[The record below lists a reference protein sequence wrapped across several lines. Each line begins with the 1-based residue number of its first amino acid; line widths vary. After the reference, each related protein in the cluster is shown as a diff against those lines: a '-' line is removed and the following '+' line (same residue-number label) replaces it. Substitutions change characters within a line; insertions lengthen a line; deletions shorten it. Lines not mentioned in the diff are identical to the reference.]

1 MPRKKAAAKAVRNA
15 PTAKSENNQKKD
27 LIEKFRV
34 KRSVEKFEAFEDK
47 NTIHIRE
54 RIKYYNTYFNELK
67 YQIIFQNEMSFIEN
81 IVKFVIDNGLEKY
94 QKIINVLRE
103 FKGKINIITYQLDF
117 VKNFYDKHL
126 NKSTTVDI
134 KTIKKEYIEYFKRA
148 VVNIN
153 ELDSEKTRLISAFK
167 TFADNSLNDLYYR
180 IKEDFKMPFELLQEN
195 KNKPL
200 TDSTLNKQLTSN
212 RGYILHKNSIHN
224 NYSNDNVKGNFP
236 YKDINKFSV
245 LSLKYDTKNNFSFY
259 IEVFSVS
266 SILTYYVIQ
275 KYNHHFLLTYFYI
288 YNTTSKSSSDSYI
301 DIISEKYKEGI
312 QGVLTKLNDEKQK
325 KNIIVQCVLS
335 IFSFHQYAKYYHNN
349 TGNIDQAFVY
359 NETIK
364 PLNKKR
370 YVKYILDDVV
380 FFLEDMGYIVYI
392 WGFNQGNKQI
402 EKFENPNKQKILDD
416 YLNFFNVQSLPQLF
430 DKTKLSLDNQELTII
445 TDPIMFEVKLVKIIL
460 GLLEY
465 PIDDTNIPL
474 EDAEIINKNY
484 PCYLT
489 MPSNVEFCF
498 GVKTKSDSI
507 VSVDTTK
514 IEYKDNDILK
524 FNSIEYTTLD
534 NPNSKIKKYTN
545 DNNTIYIIQ
554 HMDIPTLHIAYII
567 SDKNI
572 DEVKAI
578 GFEDSEI
585 KRIFNMYLSNLY
597 DITKLL
603 TG

>member
-1 MPRKKAAAKAVRNA
+1 MPRKKTPAKVVAKADAIQEQKGTFDMVKRTELYNA
-15 PTAKSENNQKKD
+15 SFDGIKQSIINQHNNTFNKNFSSYYDSKYKNEFLSVSKFD
-27 LIEKFRV
+27 TDVIEK
-34 KRSVEKFEAFEDK
+34 
-47 NTIHIRE
+47 
-54 RIKYYNTYFNELK
+54 LK
-67 YQIIFQNEMSFIEN
+67 QDLN
-81 IVKFVIDNGLEKY
+81 K
-94 QKIINVLRE
+94 
-103 FKGKINIITYQLDF
+103 ITYQLDF
-117 VKNFYDKHL
+117 VKYFYKHNFKQQ
-126 NKSTTVDI
+126 I
-134 KTIKKEYIEYFKRA
+134 ITIKKMKQKYIDLATPLLKYERDKKKMNEFIDDVFKKYFPYPYDILPFDIVIQYEKGVEQNRNKESLRSELDNGYIFHLDNIHGRIRTDNTP
-148 VVNIN
+148 VFSYSYNRKNIN
-153 ELDSEKTRLISAFK
+153 LLLKTTSYPISKEETLQIFK
-167 TFADNSLNDLYYR
+167 ACMNVFR
-180 IKEDFKMPFELLQEN
+180 I
-195 KNKPL
+195 
-200 TDSTLNKQLTSN
+200 
-212 RGYILHKNSIHN
+212 
-224 NYSNDNVKGNFP
+224 V
-236 YKDINKFSV
+236 SV
-245 LSLKYDTKNNFSFY
+245 LS
-259 IEVFSVS
+259 
-266 SILTYYVIQ
+266 YYVNK
-275 KYNHHFLLTYFYI
+275 KYNHHFLNVYFFLYSVAGKFA
-288 YNTTSKSSSDSYI
+288 NNNERSKSIESELQI
-301 DIISEKYKEGI
+301 LSEKYKGGI
-312 QGVLTKLNDEKQK
+312 QDILIQSQTDKEQQ

-514 IEYKDNDILK
+514 IEYKDNNILK
-524 FNSIEYTTLD
+524 FNSIEYKTTD
-534 NPNSKIKKYTN
+534 KPNSKIKKYTN
-545 DNNTIYIIQ
+545 NNNTIYIIQ

-567 SDKNI
+567 SNQSIEGEKEI
-572 DEVKAI
+572 K
-578 GFEDSEI
+578 FQDSEI
-585 KRIFNMYLSNLY
+585 KRIFEMYLSNLY